1 MEAFSFI
8 HDTYLSLYIETGN
21 LDTAYD
27 IYKCLEEESLER
39 LRDAD
44 AMSESET
51 DDDEN
56 ELVQ

>member
-1 MEAFSFI
+1 M

-27 IYKCLEEESLER
+27 IYECLEEESLER

-44 AMSESET
+44 AMSEGET
-51 DDDEN
+51 DDDGN
-56 ELVQ
+56 ESVQ

>member
-27 IYKCLEEESLER
+27 IYECLEEESLER

-44 AMSESET
+44 AMSEGET
-51 DDDEN
+51 DDDGN
-56 ELVQ
+56 ESVQ